1 MADSPL
7 SFATGYKQYDDLLA
21 QAVAANQAKLNAAP
35 TSPLSNVD
43 PVMLSLAQ
51 GLLSPTKTGGFG
63 ESLGIAAN
71 AIQAP
76 LSAMQK
82 QKLDAQGKIDE
93 LQLARAKLAMEAP
106 MKQALANRYDRM
118 NSNSNDLRPLDV
130 TRLLNNRTKWE
141 TLAANTD
148 DPDEKEFYQL
158 QIDNIDDEI
167 SRKSGVPKTEK
178 KVEAAAPDDTR
189 NIWERLAPEVLG
201 GKPEPV
207 ADTAPSTPDSSS
219 SNTSGAKPLPPSI
232 LKSAIDAIN
241 AGADPTA
248 VKNRLREGGYS
259 TEGIE

>member
-1 MADSPL
+1 MAEGPL
-7 SFATGYKQYDDLLA
+7 SFATGYKQYDDLLG
-21 QAVAANQAKLNAAP
+21 QAIADNQARLSAAP

-76 LSAMQK
+76 LAAMQK

-118 NSNSNDLRPLDV
+118 NSASDDLRPLDV
-130 TRLLNNRTKWE
+130 KRLLNNRKEWSVLKEGANDDDT
-141 TLAANTD
+141 AAY
-148 DPDEKEFYQL
+148 YQS

-167 SRKSGVPKTEK
+167 SRRSGVPKTEK
-178 KVEAAAPDDTR
+178 KVEPAAPEDTR
-189 NIWERLAPEVLG
+189 NIWQRLAPEVLG
-201 GKPEPV
+201 GEPEPT
-207 ADTAPSTPDSSS
+207 ADATPSAPEQSS
-219 SNTSGAKPLPPSI
+219 SNASNAKPIPQSI

-248 VKNRLREGGYS
+248 VKNRLSESGYS